1 MTLRQQ
7 AWYQYH
13 IALFT
18 SGIYLGYKLG
28 TGKKKQNLLFLTA
41 Y

>member
-1 MTLRQQ
+1 MILQQQ

-18 SGIYLGYKLG
+18 FGMYLGYKLG
-28 TGKKKQNLLFLTA
+28 TGQKKQNLLFLIVS
-41 Y
+41 